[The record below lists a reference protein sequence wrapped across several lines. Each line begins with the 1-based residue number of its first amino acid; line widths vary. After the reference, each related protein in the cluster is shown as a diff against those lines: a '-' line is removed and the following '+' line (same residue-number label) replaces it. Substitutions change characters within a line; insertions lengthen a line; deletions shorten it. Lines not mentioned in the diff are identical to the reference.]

1 MWKFFIFFI
10 YFYSKLAKLPKLKNM
25 KKKKEKKISD
35 HPLGG
40 NSKETFIKDGPM
52 VVYCLVNWTCDV

>member
-1 MWKFFIFFI
+1 MEIF
-10 YFYSKLAKLPKLKNM
+10 YLFYLFLFLISKVEKYE
-25 KKKKEKKISD
+25 KEKKISD